1 MKSEK
6 KQVVGGALLS
16 YILIVLNA
24 VYGLLITPYIL
35 SRLGTVEYGMYK
47 TVASLSSSLMIL
59 DLGLGGTV
67 TRYIA
72 KYKSDN
78 REKDIPNLI
87 AILFLEATI
96 VLLLVTIVC
105 TGVYSQLGNIYK
117 ATFTSDQLAH
127 AKNLFLVLSIN
138 MLLCIIENV
147 VNGIVTGY
155 NDFLFGNGIKLVR
168 LVCRILLVFI
178 VLQFY
183 PNSMGLVLINLTLTS
198 VFLMIEIYWAFVK
211 HKTRVRFEHWDASL
225 FSESFKYTLL
235 IFSTSIVNQVNGN
248 LDNIVIGAVVSAA
261 AVAVYSMGLTI
272 FGMFQQLSTA
282 ISGVLLPSIIGILE
296 EKDGLKKVQKT
307 IVNTGRVQFCLLG
320 AALVGF
326 AVLGKNFIYLW
337 LGDGFQDVYY
347 ITLILM
353 IPSIFELCVNAC
365 LAVLKAKNLLG
376 FQTVALLSTTVLNAF
391 ITYFG
396 TRKFGYFAACFGTA
410 VSWTIGSLIL
420 MNLYYYK
427 KFGFPM
433 LKIYQSIIGKTWVAL
448 LVPAIVLSIV
458 NRYCPVTWIA
468 FAFECL
474 LFVIIYLVILLKAG
488 LTESE
493 LAQIRGR
500 VLKRKEKL

>member
-6 KQVVGGALLS
+6 NQVVGGALLS

-24 VYGLLITPYIL
+24 AYGLLITPYIL
-35 SRLGTVEYGMYK
+35 SKLGTVEYGMYK

-59 DLGLGGTV
+59 DLGLGGSG

-72 KYKSDN
+72 KYKSAN

-87 AILFLEATI
+87 ATLFLEATL
-96 VLLLVTIVC
+96 VLLLVGIVC
-105 TGVYSQLGNIYK
+105 AGVYSQIGNIYK
-117 ATFTSDQLAH
+117 ATFTLEQLKY
-127 AKNLFLVLSIN
+127 AKNLFFVLSVN

-168 LVCRILLVFI
+168 LICRILLVFI

-183 PNSMGLVLINLTLTS
+183 PNSMGLVLINLILTI
-198 VFLMIEIYWAFVK
+198 VFLTIEIYWAFVK
-211 HKTRVRFEHWDASL
+211 HKTRVRFEYWDVAL

-248 LDNIVIGAVVSAA
+248 LDNIVIGAVVSTA

-296 EKDGLKKVQKT
+296 ERDGLKKVQKT
-307 IVNTGRVQFCLLG
+307 IINTGRVQFCLLG
-320 AALVGF
+320 AALAGF
-326 AVLGKNFIYLW
+326 AVLGKKFIYLW

-376 FQTVALLSTTVLNAF
+376 FQTVALLSTTVLNALV
-391 ITYFG
+391 TYFG
-396 TRKFGYFAACFGTA
+396 TRKYGYFAACFGTA
-410 VSWTIGSLIL
+410 ASWTIGSLIL
-420 MNLYYYK
+420 MNLYYYRK
-427 KFGFPM
+427 LGFPM
-433 LKIYQSIIGKTWVAL
+433 LKIYRNIIGKTWIAL
-448 LVPAIVLSIV
+448 LIPTVVLLVV
-458 NRYCPVTWIA
+458 NRYCPVTWLA
-468 FAFECL
+468 FIFECL
-474 LFVIIYLVILLKAG
+474 LFALIYLAFFLKVG

-493 LAQIRGR
+493 LIQVKRR
-500 VLKRKEKL
+500 FLKR

>member
-1 MKSEK
+1 MKNEK

-72 KYKSDN
+72 KYKSDK

-96 VLLLVTIVC
+96 VLILVAAVC
-105 TGVYSQLGNIYK
+105 SGVYSQLDNIYK
-117 ATFTSDQLAH
+117 ATFTSEQLAH

-168 LVCRILLVFI
+168 LICRILLVFV

-211 HKTRVRFEHWDASL
+211 HKTRVRFEHWDAAL

-248 LDNIVIGAVVSAA
+248 LDNMVSGAVASAA
-261 AVAVYSMGLTI
+261 AVAV
-272 FGMFQQLSTA
+272 
-282 ISGVLLPSIIGILE
+282 
-296 EKDGLKKVQKT
+296 
-307 IVNTGRVQFCLLG
+307 
-320 AALVGF
+320 
-326 AVLGKNFIYLW
+326 
-337 LGDGFQDVYY
+337 
-347 ITLILM
+347 
-353 IPSIFELCVNAC
+353 
-365 LAVLKAKNLLG
+365 
-376 FQTVALLSTTVLNAF
+376 
-391 ITYFG
+391 
-396 TRKFGYFAACFGTA
+396 
-410 VSWTIGSLIL
+410 
-420 MNLYYYK
+420 
-427 KFGFPM
+427 
-433 LKIYQSIIGKTWVAL
+433 
-448 LVPAIVLSIV
+448 
-458 NRYCPVTWIA
+458 
-468 FAFECL
+468 
-474 LFVIIYLVILLKAG
+474 
-488 LTESE
+488 
-493 LAQIRGR
+493 
-500 VLKRKEKL
+500 